1 MPQPLQRAP
10 ENTPTRWLVVVS
22 ALCLVLVFGL
32 RAYFAAQASELNA
45 QSANQRARLFVGEE
59 ILRGIHGVE
68 KDMYRLVATQTE
80 PGFKRIAGQIVSR
93 LDKLQHDLKV
103 LREGGVSSRLMQTN
117 VDGVD
122 EAQRV
127 ARYQPPPGSAVV
139 MEVIELAPLLDAVST
154 RVASLHT
161 VLKRRWDSSQRGDAR
176 GYMASEDD
184 LVLQLKQLPPQF
196 ERLTENA
203 NRLFLE
209 GDRRLQTLESD
220 LAARRVYLQQ
230 LETVLIAAVLVFGLA
245 LGLFFMRRLSG
256 ALAETRRARDEIELQ
271 RAQRATILDTLQD
284 AVYTTDLDG
293 RITFAN
299 ATCAELMGWT
309 AADLLGQHAHAALH
323 HQRPDGSA
331 YPADQSP
338 LIAVLQQGA
347 SLTGEEVF
355 VHRDGR
361 FIPVAYHSKP
371 LLDGTRVVGSLVSFQ
386 DISERLANRAR
397 IRLQQAALDAAA
409 NMIVIT
415 RCDGVIEYVN
425 PAFCR
430 TTGYAPED
438 VLGQHTRILSS
449 GVHDG
454 AFYAAMWQALLQ
466 GQSWEGEISNRRK
479 NGEIY
484 PEQMTIT
491 PILEDG
497 VVAHFVAIKRDI
509 SDEVRTRTQL
519 RLVQTAI
526 EEIDQ
531 GIHIMDPQPHPDGP
545 LIQYVNAGFCR
556 MMGYRADEAVGR
568 RAGFMRGPLTNPA
581 RLALIRQA
589 MERGE
594 RMAVEMHYQR
604 QDGST
609 FFGELS
615 LSPVHDRQG
624 RLSHYIGVLTNI
636 DLRRQ
641 AEQALRDARD
651 QALEASRLKSEFL
664 STMSHEIRTPM
675 NGIIGMTDLLLDTPL
690 NAEQR
695 EFTHIVHESA
705 QALLVIINDILDFSK
720 IEAGKLEIEDTDF
733 VVALVVEGSAELLAA
748 KAREKG
754 LHLSSFVDPS
764 LPAALRG
771 DPTRLRQILLNLISN
786 AVKFTEHGS
795 VQINALHVAGPEGE
809 RLRLEVIDTGIGIA
823 PATQARLFQSFSQ
836 ADSSTTRKYGGT
848 GLGLAICKRLVEL
861 MGGQIGIDS
870 EPGRGSTFWLWL
882 PLRAAHA
889 PERAALSLGGALP
902 QRRVLVVDDNATDR
916 RVLHRYL
923 DAWQMANDGAADAAQ
938 ALKLLHDAVDLGAPY
953 DAVLLDYRMP
963 STDGLTL
970 ARQLQQDPRLQGLR
984 VVLMSAHDVPDLARQ
999 AQQAGCITF
1008 LAKPVRQ
1015 TALFQCLVDATPVQ
1029 PLVPE
1034 APAAATALSQPV
1046 DQGLILLA
1054 EDNLVNQ
1061 RVAQLQIGKLGY
1073 ALRIVGDGQQAVDAV
1088 DALLAQPSEGP
1099 ALRAVLMDCQ
1109 MPVLDGFEATAI
1121 IRQRHPGPPHLP
1133 IIALTAN
1140 AMQGD
1145 RERCIAAGMDDY
1157 LSKPL
1162 KPEQLQ
1168 AVLTRW
1174 IAPADTPAPKP
1185 PAAVA
1190 QPASQSAAQDEAA
1203 PVKPAP
1209 LAPLPDDAPV
1219 IDFSVLDDYFG
1230 DDPETLRK
1238 LLTLFETSTA
1248 TLLDRLESAAAQR
1261 QAAQVSALAHE
1272 LKGSCGNLGI
1282 VRLAHAAALLERLA
1296 DALDWPA
1303 IQTLLPQLREGLQSV
1318 VLANAQH
1325 AQHQAMRQTDGAP
1338 PTP

>member
-1 MPQPLQRAP
+1 MTQPLQRVP

-32 RAYFAAQASELNA
+32 RAYFAAQASALNA
-45 QSANQRARLFVGEE
+45 QSANERARLFVGEE
-59 ILRGIHGVE
+59 ILRGIQDVE

-80 PGFKRIAGQIVSR
+80 PGFKRIEGRIVRR

-103 LREGGVSSRLMQTN
+103 LREGGVSQRLMQTN
-117 VDGVD
+117 VNGAD
-122 EAQRV
+122 EALRE

-139 MEVIELAPLLDAVST
+139 MEVIELAPLLDAVNT
-154 RVASLHT
+154 RMASLHT

-209 GDRRLQTLESD
+209 GDRRLQALESD

-299 ATCAELMGWT
+299 ATCDELMGWT
-309 AADLLGQHAHAALH
+309 ADELLGQHAHAALH

-331 YPADQSP
+331 YPADACP

-361 FIPVAYHSKP
+361 FIPVAYRSKP

-415 RCDGVIEYVN
+415 RRDGVIEYVN

-430 TTGYAPED
+430 TTGYSPED
-438 VLGQHTRILSS
+438 VLGQHTRILNS
-449 GVHDG
+449 GVHDR
-454 AFYAAMWQALLQ
+454 AFYAAMWQTLLQ
-466 GQSWEGEISNRRK
+466 GQTWEGEISNRRK

-519 RLVQTAI
+519 RLVQSAI

-531 GIHIMDPQPHPDGP
+531 GLHIMDPQPHPDGP

-556 MMGYRADEAVGR
+556 MLGYRADEAVGR
-568 RAGFMRGPLTNPA
+568 RAGFIRGPLTDPA

-594 RMAVEMHYQR
+594 RLAVEMHYQR
-604 QDGST
+604 KDGST
-609 FFGELS
+609 FYGELG

-675 NGIIGMTDLLLDTPL
+675 NGIIGMTDLLMDTELSP
-690 NAEQR
+690 EQR
-695 EFTHIVHESA
+695 EYAHIVHESA

-720 IEAGKLEIEDTDF
+720 IEAGKFEIEDTDF
-733 VVALVVEGSAELLAA
+733 AMAPVVEGSVELLAA

-764 LPAALRG
+764 LPAVLRG

-786 AVKFTEHGS
+786 AVKFTEHGR
-795 VQINALHVAGPEGE
+795 VQVNALRWNVSGQD
-809 RLRLEVIDTGIGIA
+809 RLRFEVIDTGIGIA
-823 PATQARLFQSFSQ
+823 SAAQARLFQSFSQ

-861 MGGQIGIDS
+861 MGGQIGVES
-870 EPGRGSTFWLWL
+870 EVGRGSTFWLWL
-882 PLRAAHA
+882 PLRVAKDDPPQPASG
-889 PERAALSLGGALP
+889 PVQTLP
-902 QRRVLVVDDNATDR
+902 QRRVLVVDDNANDR

-923 DAWQMANDGAADAAQ
+923 DALQMPNDGASDAAQ
-938 ALKLLHDAVDLGAPY
+938 AIKLLEDALALDQPY
-953 DAVLLDYRMP
+953 DVALIDYRMP
-963 STDGLTL
+963 DTDGLTL
-970 ARQLQQDPRLQGLR
+970 VRQLRQDPRWAALR
-984 VVLMSAHDVPDLARQ
+984 VFLMSAFDLPDLGRQ
-999 AQQAGCITF
+999 ALDAGCAGF
-1008 LAKPVRQ
+1008 LGKPVRQ
-1015 TALFQCLVDATPVQ
+1015 TGLFQQLVGAVATPA
-1029 PLVPE
+1029 VPRSAAQAPRE
-1034 APAAATALSQPV
+1034 AQA

-1054 EDNLVNQ
+1054 EDNLINQ
-1061 RVAQLQIGKLGY
+1061 RVAQLQIGRLGY
-1073 ALRIVGDGQQAVDAV
+1073 ALRIVNNGQEAVEAV
-1088 DALLAQPSEGP
+1088 DALLGQSPQQGP
-1099 ALRAVLMDCQ
+1099 VLRAVLMDCQ
-1109 MPVLDGFEATAI
+1109 MPVLDGFEATAL
-1121 IRQRHPGPPHLP
+1121 IRQRHPGPPRLP

-1162 KPEQLQ
+1162 KPDELRVVI
-1168 AVLTRW
+1168 ARW
-1174 IAPADTPAPKP
+1174 ITPPDTAVSQP
-1185 PAAVA
+1185 PAALA
-1190 QPASQSAAQDEAA
+1190 QSASQSAVQDDAA
-1203 PVKPAP
+1203 PVKPAA

-1238 LLTLFETSTA
+1238 LLTLFETSSA
-1248 TLLDRLESAAAQR
+1248 ALLDRLESAATQR

-1282 VRLAHAAALLERLA
+1282 VRLAHAAALLERLT

-1303 IQTLLPQLREGLQSV
+1303 IQTLLPQLREGLQNV
-1318 VLANAQH
+1318 VLANAQL
-1325 AQHQAMRQTDGAP
+1325 AKHQAMRQADGA
-1338 PTP
+1338 TPAP